1 MRNLNFLRIF
11 AILKRIFTKITKK
24 IFFFNTLS
32 VLRPIERVLRT
43 QPPPP
48 LLTFLCCPTPKLYL
62 QTLVHLIMYNTNRRR
77 AQLRNL
83 FRFVC
88 CTVHMHSAKQKK
100 ILRDFLFFYSFSFYK
115 ILASAFRSLNTKDPY
130 IKIIY
135 YIAWCFRSITP
146 AFYSGVNLPCL
157 SLFLVRFPTFMLRE
171 HFFTL
176 HVRKRLSLVQILA
189 LVCCIFSPPPPG

>member
-43 QPPPP
+43 PPPP
-48 LLTFLCCPTPKLYL
+48 LFSLFCVAPPQSSIFKPCGAS
-62 QTLVHLIMYNTNRRR
+62 HYNTNSRRV
-77 AQLRNL
+77 QLRNL

-115 ILASAFRSLNTKDPY
+115 ILASAFRSLITKDPF

-135 YIAWCFRSITP
+135 YIA
-146 AFYSGVNLPCL
+146 
-157 SLFLVRFPTFMLRE
+157 
-171 HFFTL
+171 
-176 HVRKRLSLVQILA
+176 
-189 LVCCIFSPPPPG
+189 